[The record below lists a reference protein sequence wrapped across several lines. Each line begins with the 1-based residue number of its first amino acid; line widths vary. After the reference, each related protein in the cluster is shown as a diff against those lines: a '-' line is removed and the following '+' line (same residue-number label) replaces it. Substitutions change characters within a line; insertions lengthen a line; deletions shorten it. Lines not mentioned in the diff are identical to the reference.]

1 MFYRLNVLGL
11 KRDLPILKSPSGI
24 YIAGFN
30 PVGDMELI
38 CKAGEELA
46 GKIVDNDIEFDVILT
61 TELKGLPIAQEVA
74 RKLKCDYVCL
84 RKEKK
89 CYMLNPKHT
98 SGESITSGKS
108 DYFVSELDLE
118 KLKNKKV
125 IFVDDVFSTGSTF
138 KNMISFAQR
147 ENFKIVAG
155 LSILREG
162 ESEELKF
169 VYQDVP
175 VFVCGHLPLPQV
187 EREQDDNINNN
198 EI

>member
-1 MFYRLNVLGL
+1 MFYKLNVLGL
-11 KRDLPILKSPSGI
+11 KRDLPLLKAPSGI

-38 CKAGEELA
+38 CRAGIDLA
-46 GKIVDNDIEFDVILT
+46 SKIVDNGIDYDVILT
-61 TELKGLPIAQEVA
+61 TELKGVPIAQEVA
-74 RKLKCDYVCL
+74 SKLKCDYVCL

-89 CYMLNPKHT
+89 CYMLNPKQT

-108 DYFVSELDLE
+108 NYFISELDMA

-138 KNMISFAQR
+138 KNMISFAER

-162 ESEELKF
+162 MDKELKF
-169 VYQDVP
+169 FYQGIP
-175 VFVCGHLPLPQV
+175 VFASGHLPLPQI
-187 EREQDDNINNN
+187 EKQQ
-198 EI
+198 

>member
-169 VYQDVP
+169 VYQSVP

>member
-46 GKIVDNDIEFDVILT
+46 RKIVDNDIEFDVILT

-89 CYMLNPKHT
+89 CYMINPKHT

-125 IFVDDVFSTGSTF
+125 VFVDDVFSTGSTF

-169 VYQDVP
+169 VYQNVP

-187 EREQDDNINNN
+187 KWE
-198 EI
+198 